1 MTKTMFGIAIALL
14 PFLAHAFPGMN
25 GITLSSDADFIKIS
39 QELLYA
45 AKTKAPTDSISKI
58 LEQVPEADLERQLT
72 DDNRK
77 KTFWI
82 NIYNA
87 YTQIILSKDPDRYK
101 KRSRFFGSRQ
111 IPIAGRMFSLD
122 EIEHGLL
129 RHSRIKWSLGHFG
142 NPFPSSFE
150 KRNRV
155 GIVDYRIHFSLN
167 CGAKSCPPIAFYT
180 PEKLDQQ
187 LDVATKVYLKGET
200 TYNPTHNEVTVPA
213 LMGWFRG
220 DFGGKSGIRAI
231 LKKLALIPVDSHPS
245 VHFATYNWSL
255 QLENFK
261 NE

>member
-1 MTKTMFGIAIALL
+1 MTRTMFCIALTLL
-14 PFLAHAFPGMN
+14 PFLADATREMN
-25 GITLSSDADFIKIS
+25 GKTMSSDADLVQIS
-39 QELLYA
+39 QQLLYA
-45 AKTKAPTDSISKI
+45 AKTKAPTDSLSKA
-58 LEQVPEADLERQLT
+58 LEQVPPESLERQLT

-77 KTFWI
+77 KAFWI

-87 YTQIILSKDPDRYK
+87 YTQIILAKDPDRYK

-111 IPIAGRMFSLD
+111 IPIAGRMLSLD

-142 NPFPSSFE
+142 KPFPSAFE
-150 KRNRV
+150 KHNRV
-155 GIVDYRIHFSLN
+155 QVIDYRIHFSLN
-167 CGAKSCPPIAFYT
+167 CGAKSCPPIAFYK
-180 PEKLDQQ
+180 PDQLDQQ

-200 TYNPTHNEVTVPA
+200 TYTAINNTVTVPA

-231 LKKLALIPVDSHPS
+231 LKKLALIPAGSKPS
-245 VHFATYNWSL
+245 VHFASYNWSL